1 MQKIKG
7 MFGQIKNWSLRKKI
21 FFGVI
26 VLVVTLILIKVFSPT
41 NNSANTVTDVVKKID
56 LKQTV
61 LATGQVT
68 SKTDLNL
75 SFSSSGIVRGVRVE
89 VGNVVKKGTI
99 LATLDQGNE
108 LASLTQARGALAGA
122 QAKYQRTIDGA
133 SNEEIT
139 LAQIALDNAKRD
151 YDRTKSGQDTLVHN
165 AYSALLSTS
174 LVAVPDNTSTDTVV
188 GPTISGAYTGAE
200 GSYHLTLNVGGS
212 SSYFSISGLES
223 GTGIITSASPAPLG
237 TNGLFIQFPANF
249 SAGAN
254 QNWTIA
260 IPNKKSSYYVA
271 NYNAYQSAL
280 KTRDEV
286 LGSAQAVIDQRT
298 AELAIKKSTARQAD
312 LDLAQADILSAQ
324 GQYELASSNFEHT
337 VLRAPADGTI
347 TRIDVK
353 VGELAQSLKEVMV
366 LQDVGNLYLESNVN
380 EANITSIKNNAS
392 VDLTFDAFGVDKT
405 FTGHI
410 VKIDPSSTII
420 SGVVNYKVTASIDMV
435 PDLRPGMTANM
446 TILVSEKDGVLVVPS
461 RAIITDPTGTKTI
474 RLVTDTK
481 RKSYKEIPVTTGV
494 EGDGGMIEVTGGITE
509 GEEFVV
515 LIKK

>member
-1 MQKIKG
+1 MSKIKEL
-7 MFGQIKNWSLRKKI
+7 FLKIKMWSLRKKI
-21 FFGVI
+21 FWGIV
-26 VLVVTLILIKVFSPT
+26 VLVVILILIKVFSPV
-41 NNSANTVTDVVKKID
+41 NNSAITVTDVVKKID

-75 SFSSSGIVRGVRVE
+75 SFTSPGIVKSIKVE
-89 VGNVVKKGTI
+89 VGDVVKKGTI

-122 QAKYQRTIDGA
+122 QAKYQRIIDGA

-151 YDRTKSGQDTLVHN
+151 YDRTKITQDTLVAN
-165 AYSALLSTS
+165 TYSSLLSTG
-174 LVAVPDNTSTDTVV
+174 LVAVPDTINSDTVV
-188 GPTISGAYTGAE
+188 GPTISGAYTGGE
-200 GSYHLTLNVGGS
+200 GLYHMTLYSGGS
-212 SSYFSISGLES
+212 NSIFSITGLES
-223 GTGIITSASPAPLG
+223 GTGTVSSSSPSPFG

-249 SAGAN
+249 SAGIN

-260 IPNKKSSYYVA
+260 IPNKKSSYYVT

-286 LGSAQAVIDQRT
+286 LGSAQALIDQRT

-312 LDLAQADILSAQ
+312 LDLAQADILTAQ

-347 TRIDVK
+347 TRVDVK

-366 LQDVGNLYLESNVN
+366 LQDVSNLYLESNVN
-380 EANITSIKNNAS
+380 EANITSIKDGAV
-392 VDLTFDAFGVDKT
+392 VDITFDAFGVDKT

-410 VKIDPSSTII
+410 VKIDPSSTIV

-435 PDLRPGMTANM
+435 PELRPGMTANM

-461 RAIITDPTGTKTI
+461 RAVITDTTGAKTI

-494 EGDGGMIEVTGGITE
+494 EGDGGMIEVTSGITL

>member
-1 MQKIKG
+1 MQKIKEL
-7 MFGQIKNWSLRKKI
+7 FSKIKMWSLRKKI
-21 FFGVI
+21 FLGVI
-26 VLVVTLILIKVFSPT
+26 VLVAILILIKVFSPV

-75 SFSSSGIVRGVRVE
+75 SFSSSGIVRSVKVE
-89 VGNVVKKGTI
+89 VGDVVKKGTI

-151 YDRTKSGQDTLVHN
+151 YDRTKLTQNTLVAN

-174 LVAVPDNTSTDTVV
+174 LVAVPDNTSSDTVT
-188 GPTISGAYTGAE
+188 GPTISGAYTGNE
-200 GSYHLTLNVGGS
+200 GVYHLTLNVGGS

-223 GTGIITSASPAPLG
+223 GTGVITSASPAPLG
-237 TNGLFIQFPANF
+237 INGLFIQFPANF

-254 QNWTIA
+254 QNWTIS
-260 IPNKKSSYYVA
+260 IPNKKSSYYIS

-280 KTRDEV
+280 KTRDEAV
-286 LGSAQAVIDQRT
+286 GSAQALIDQRT

-312 LDLAQADILSAQ
+312 LDLAQADILTAQ

-366 LQDVGNLYLESNVN
+366 LQDVSNLYLESNVN
-380 EANITSIKNNAS
+380 EANITSIKDGAT

-410 VKIDPSSTII
+410 VKVDPSSTIV

-435 PDLRPGMTANM
+435 PELRPGMTANM

-461 RAIITDPTGTKTI
+461 RAVITNTDGSKIIRI
-474 RLVTDTK
+474 VTDTK

-494 EGDGGMIEVTGGITE
+494 EGDGGMVEITSGITL